1 MTKSSIKELESEV
14 QKLLSQDQAPQVEAK
29 IKELE
34 AEIAEKRKI
43 GQRLADAKKSKEG
56 KRPPDSKEEQKKMS
70 QFHKYEEWKHERK
83 PINENGRM
91 VTRLV
96 RKEKPERIVM
106 LLDEHAEILNQQKEN
121 TLTEYIKIQ

>member
-1 MTKSSIKELESEV
+1 MAKSSIKELESEV
-14 QKLLSQDQAPQVEAK
+14 QKLLTQDQTPQVETK
-29 IKELE
+29 IKQLE

-43 GQRLADAKKSKEG
+43 GQRLAEAKKGKEEKKG
-56 KRPPDSKEEQKKMS
+56 PDSKEEQKKVS

-83 PINENGRM
+83 PVNEDGRM

-96 RKEKPERIVM
+96 RKEKAERTVM

-121 TLTEYIKIQ
+121 TLIEYIKIQ